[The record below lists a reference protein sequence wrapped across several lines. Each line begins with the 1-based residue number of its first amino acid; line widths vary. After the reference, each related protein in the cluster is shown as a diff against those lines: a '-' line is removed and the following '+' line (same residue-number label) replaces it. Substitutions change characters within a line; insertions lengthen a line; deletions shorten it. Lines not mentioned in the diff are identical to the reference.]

1 MSAQRRPAS
10 VHELESAARMARVP
24 VARAR
29 RYLRIGLIDPSRL
42 EGDRALFDE
51 IQIARLRR
59 IRRLGDDLGLDTAAI
74 EVVLRLLDR
83 IEALQRELDARRT
96 TSQEVPR

>member
-10 VHELESAARMARVP
+10 VHELETAARMARLP

-29 RYLRIGLIDPSRL
+29 RYLRIGLIDPSLL
-42 EGDRALFDE
+42 EGDRAMFDE
-51 IQIARLRR
+51 VQTARLRR

-74 EVVLRLLDR
+74 GVVLRLLDR

>member
-1 MSAQRRPAS
+1 MTTQRRPAS
-10 VHELESAARMARVP
+10 AHELATAARMARLP

-83 IEALQRELDARRT
+83 IEALQRELDAHRT

>member
-1 MSAQRRPAS
+1 MTARGRPVS
-10 VHELESAARMARVP
+10 VHELETAARMARLP

-29 RYLRIGLIDPSRL
+29 RYLRIGLIDPSRV
-42 EGDRALFDE
+42 EGDRALFDD

-74 EVVLRLLDR
+74 GIVLRLLDR

>member
-42 EGDRALFDE
+42 EGDQALFDE

>member
-1 MSAQRRPAS
+1 MTTQGRPAS
-10 VHELESAARMARVP
+10 VHELETAARMARLP
-24 VARAR
+24 VRRAR

-83 IEALQRELDARRT
+83 IEALQRELDART
-96 TSQEVPR
+96 TTQEVPR